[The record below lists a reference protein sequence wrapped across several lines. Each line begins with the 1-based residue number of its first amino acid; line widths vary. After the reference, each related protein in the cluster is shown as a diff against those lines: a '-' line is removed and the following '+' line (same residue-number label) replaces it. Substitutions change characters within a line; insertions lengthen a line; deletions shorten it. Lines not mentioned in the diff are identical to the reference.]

1 MNKHESKQIMHK
13 NFIVV
18 LFNKIGIVHSVA
30 YRDIESARNHQNNV
44 KPDANLKGWVC
55 CIYEFPYEISHNH
68 QVIKNVDFN
77 SLKMLSRQT
86 YN

>member
-18 LFNKIGIVHSVA
+18 LFNKIGIVYSVA

-44 KPDANLKGWVC
+44 KPDANLKKFHC
-55 CIYEFPYEISHNH
+55 DIYN
-68 QVIKNVDFN
+68 
-77 SLKMLSRQT
+77 
-86 YN
+86 

>member
-1 MNKHESKQIMHK
+1 MNVNN

-18 LFNKIGIVHSVA
+18 SFCNGFILHCVA

-44 KPDANLKGWVC
+44 KPDAHLKGWVC

-68 QVIKNVDFN
+68 QVINSVDFN